1 MKNKIK
7 KISSQK
13 KISALDLITESSINF
28 SEISI
33 IKKWIEREFDKLLK
47 TDEKISFTELKDK
60 ISSLQKDVSLYG
72 KEAFSMPEHKT
83 ATAFIF
89 ASMLDDRIDN
99 LDEQIK
105 NHGKAGGLTQRK
117 SGNVSK
123 PNDVMTLQLN
133 SPLLLTYYCTV
144 KPDAVNSLTPDE
156 ITGIMN
162 SQVFYRLSSKYAF
175 LEDAILSM
183 AKHEAATNETFLG
196 IDHYVYKLPIV
207 KFLQY
212 SGAKGDNKKQ
222 FFNFLNDVFRGRET
236 MRGNIWINEG
246 GEIKMYNLNF
256 ISIVFQADTM
266 LIGIEKNLFR
276 SIVEKGKTPG
286 TGYINYPEHLETRL
300 RGATEQRYSVHI
312 RRLYDFLLRDLE
324 RKNSVSKPAALIMAS
339 IEYTS
344 AFRDLTSFSIKKNQ
358 VLEFLSRAIPAINEI
373 KISGKVII
381 NYGFE
386 GENLYFKAG
395 Y

>member
-13 KISALDLITESSINF
+13 KRSAIDLVTENNLNF
-28 SEISI
+28 SEISV
-33 IKKWIEREFDKLLK
+33 IKKWLENEFNRLLK
-47 TDEKISFTELKDK
+47 SEEKLSLVELKDK
-60 ISSLQKDVSLYG
+60 ISKFQKDVSLYG

-83 ATAFIF
+83 AVAVIS
-89 ASMLDDRIDN
+89 ASMLDDRAGD
-99 LDEQIK
+99 LEEKIK
-105 NHGKAGGLTQRK
+105 NYGKAGGLTKRK

-123 PNDVMTLQLN
+123 PNDIMTLQLN

-156 ITGIMN
+156 ITAIMN

-183 AKHEAATNETFLG
+183 AKHETANNETFLG
-196 IDHYVYKLPIV
+196 IDHYVYKLPIIN
-207 KFLQY
+207 FLQY
-212 SGAKGDNKKQ
+212 SGAKGDSKKQ
-222 FFNFLNDVFRGRET
+222 FFNLLNDVFRGRET

-246 GEIKMYNLNF
+246 DEIKMYNLNF
-256 ISIVFQADTM
+256 ISIVFQKDVM

-276 SIVEKGKTPG
+276 SIVEKGQAPG

-344 AFRDLTSFSIKKNQ
+344 AFRDLTSFSIKKSQ

-381 NYGFE
+381 DYGFE
-386 GENLYFKAG
+386 GQNLYFKAG